1 MAFKPGTP
9 PRVVRRGGLLQVN
22 LLRTIAVWT
31 GRLITLACV
40 IPILQVLLLRW
51 VDPPLT
57 LTMLDRALSGDPIRW
72 PEQERLTLYQTGY
85 AARAAVAAEDA
96 RFFHHH
102 GFDMAGICLAL
113 RANARAAR
121 SGSDR
126 LRGGS
131 TISQQVARNVFLW
144 QERSWLRKGLEVG
157 YTVLLEALIPKTRI
171 LEVYLNVAET
181 GDHLFGVGAAAR
193 RYYHR
198 SAADL
203 SPDQA
208 ARIIAILPSPRKWSV
223 SDPKIAQKAARA
235 VAGAV
240 PFPGEPGFS
249 EAARKYREDSP
260 WPWECF

>member
-1 MAFKPGTP
+1 MATP
-9 PRVVRRGGLLQVN
+9 PRPARRGGLLQVN
-22 LLRTIAVWT
+22 LLRALAVWT
-31 GRLITLACV
+31 GRLITLACL

-57 LTMLDRALSGDPIRW
+57 LTMIDRAFEGSPIRW
-72 PEQERLTLYQTGY
+72 PDKQDIPLEASGY

-102 GFDMAGICLAL
+102 GFDMAGICHAL
-113 RANARAAR
+113 RANARAAQ
-121 SGSDR
+121 SGSGK

-144 QERSWLRKGLEVG
+144 QERSWLRKGLEVA
-157 YTVLLEALIPKTRI
+157 YTALIEALLPKTRI

-181 GDHLFGVGAAAR
+181 GDHLFGVEAAAR
-193 RYYHR
+193 RYYKR

-208 ARIIAILPSPRKWSV
+208 ARVIAILPSPRKWSV
-223 SDPKIAQKAARA
+223 TDAKIAQKAART
-235 VAGAV
+235 VASAV
-240 PFPGEPGFS
+240 PFPGEPGFE
-249 EAARKYREDSP
+249 EAAEAYREDSP